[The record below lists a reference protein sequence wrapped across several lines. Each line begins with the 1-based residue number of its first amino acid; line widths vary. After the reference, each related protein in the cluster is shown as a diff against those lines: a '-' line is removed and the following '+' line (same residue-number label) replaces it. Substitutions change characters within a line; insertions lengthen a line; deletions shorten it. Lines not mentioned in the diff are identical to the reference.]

1 MDPKFASSFIP
12 KRSLE
17 KVAKGARGSRAIGI
31 VPLVSL
37 IIFLGAIALSV
48 GVFLYEQFLVQN
60 INRKERDL
68 TSAREVLRSPLIDEL
83 VRLDARIEAAK
94 AVLGNHLVLTAF
106 FDLLGQKT
114 LSNVRFTNFSY
125 ERKDDGT
132 IGVSMNG
139 SARSFNA
146 VAVQSEVFGDDRL
159 IKNPLFSNL
168 NVDQNGNVVFT
179 FTASIDPRLLSYT
192 LAVGASDVPE
202 NDNQDI
208 EE

>member
-1 MDPKFASSFIP
+1 MEPKFTSSFIP

-17 KVAKGARGSRAIGI
+17 KVAKGGRTSAVAI
-31 VPLVSL
+31 VPLISL
-37 IIFLGAIALSV
+37 IIFLTAVALSV
-48 GVFLYEQFLVQN
+48 GVFLYEQFLIQN
-60 INRKERDL
+60 INKKEQDL
-68 TSAREVLRSPLIDEL
+68 EAAREVLRSPLIDEL
-83 VRLDARIEAAK
+83 IRLDARLTAAR

-106 FDLLGQKT
+106 FNLLEEKT

-125 ERKDDGT
+125 EAKDDGT
-132 IGVSMNG
+132 ISVSMNG
-139 SARSFNA
+139 VARSFNA

-179 FTASIDPRLLSYT
+179 FTASVDPRLLSYT
-192 LAVGASDVPE
+192 LAVSAPTQES
-202 NDNQDI
+202 NNQNV